1 MSPENSVKIFQEQG
15 IRSHWDNEQEQWYF
29 SVIDVVAVLADNAR
43 ARKYWNDLKR
53 KLSDEVS
60 ELSENI
66 GQMKIWVK
74 NKDGFEPSTACRQLK
89 TEASDGKNC
98 LTNIADSE
106 PLFRLIF
113 SMQKVH

>member
-29 SVIDVVAVLADNAR
+29 SVIDVVAVLTDSANPRD
-43 ARKYWNDLKR
+43 YWYK
-53 KLSDEVS
+53 
-60 ELSENI
+60 
-66 GQMKIWVK
+66 MKIRVK
-74 NKDGFEPSTACRQLK
+74 NEDGFEPSTACRQLK
-89 TEASDGKNC
+89 TEASDGNNC

-106 PLFRLIF
+106 PLFRLIS